1 MQRRPRPPSFYPP
14 REKEAQPASFY
25 AGKGKAV
32 HEPPPP
38 AGVAREQKPARPP
51 KPPPPPRPAGYIA
64 PWWHAILIFALLIAC
79 LLAYRNSFK
88 SGWVLDNLYIIKYD
102 PRTKAD
108 NWDDTIGQPGVKQIF
123 QQ

>member
-1 MQRRPRPPSFYPP
+1 
-14 REKEAQPASFY
+14 
-25 AGKGKAV
+25 
-32 HEPPPP
+32 
-38 AGVAREQKPARPP
+38 
-51 KPPPPPRPAGYIA
+51 
-64 PWWHAILIFALLIAC
+64 

-123 QQ
+123 Q